1 MKSTKWLH
9 GGGRQPLA
17 LVLLLLFLS
26 GGEVQAL
33 STDKDQP
40 IEVEADGM
48 EIDEGKGVT
57 TYRGN
62 VEVVQ
67 GSIRLKADTVYIF
80 QSAGNTD
87 RLEAEGKPVYFRQR
101 PDGKQEDVRG
111 HASRIEYN
119 TNSELLYMVGDA
131 VLFPGDGHKLTS
143 QRITYDRVK
152 AVMKAGAAVS
162 HGKKPEKS
170 GRVKTVLAPRKK
182 STTAK

>member
-1 MKSTKWLH
+1 MKSTEWFC
-9 GGGRQPLA
+9 GSRRFWVLA
-17 LVLLLLFLS
+17 LALAL
-26 GGEVQAL
+26 GGEALAL

-57 TYRGN
+57 TYHGN

-80 QSAGNTD
+80 QSEGNTD
-87 RLEAEGKPVYFRQR
+87 RLEAVGDPVYFRQR

-131 VLFPGDGHKLTS
+131 VLYPGDGHKLTS
-143 QRITYDRVK
+143 QRITYDRVR

-162 HGKKPEKS
+162 HGEKPAKP
-170 GRVKTVLAPRKK
+170 GRVKTILAPRKK
-182 STTAK
+182 SGAGQ

>member
-1 MKSTKWLH
+1 MKLTERLH
-9 GGGRQPLA
+9 SGGQHV
-17 LVLLLLFLS
+17 LVLGLLLLF
-26 GGEVQAL
+26 GGEVLAL

-40 IEVEADGM
+40 IQVEADGM

-57 TYRGN
+57 IYSGD
-62 VEVVQ
+62 VEMVQ
-67 GSIRLKADTVYIF
+67 GSIRIKADKIYIF
-80 QSAGNTD
+80 QSEGNTD

-101 PDGKQEDVRG
+101 PDGKKEDVKG
-111 HASRIEYN
+111 NALRIEYN

-131 VLFPGDGHKLTS
+131 VLYPGDGHKLTS

-162 HGKKPEKS
+162 KGKSVKKS

-182 STTAK
+182 STQ